1 MTSLS
6 PAPGVRYAG
15 TEDGAVLL
23 DLSSG
28 RFFGLNPTAAAIWRS
43 LCQGRSPEDT
53 ATRLAEDLGVPARR
67 LLQDVRSLT
76 EELRG
81 RGLLRGEGPTP

>member
-6 PAPGVRYAG
+6 PVPDVRYAG

-23 DLSSG
+23 DLSTG

-43 LCQGRSPEDT
+43 LCQGASAEDT
-53 ATRLAEDLGVPARR
+53 AMRLADDLGVPVRR
-67 LLQDVRSLT
+67 LLQDVRALT
-76 EELRG
+76 EDMRG
-81 RGLLRGEGPTP
+81 RGLLREEGTAS